1 MITNDSKFR
10 REKAMARPKGL
21 QKIKICLSLDTE
33 TKDRLYQIAQQ
44 KHLPVNAVITQWIW
58 EETVKG
64 ESDE

>member
-1 MITNDSKFR
+1 
-10 REKAMARPKGL
+10 MARPKGL